1 MSPHINPFRISE
13 NGIIVGKRAGEG
25 RKEGEMVKE
34 ALGKRFVK
42 DPEEVM
48 TVVMNRPLK
57 GIIYINKSGI
67 QKLSHEK

>member
-1 MSPHINPFRISE
+1 MSESV
-13 NGIIVGKRAGEG
+13 IIVGKRDGEG
-25 RKEGEMVKE
+25 GKERGMVKE

-48 TVVMNRPLK
+48 TAVINRPLK

-67 QKLSHEK
+67 QELSHEK